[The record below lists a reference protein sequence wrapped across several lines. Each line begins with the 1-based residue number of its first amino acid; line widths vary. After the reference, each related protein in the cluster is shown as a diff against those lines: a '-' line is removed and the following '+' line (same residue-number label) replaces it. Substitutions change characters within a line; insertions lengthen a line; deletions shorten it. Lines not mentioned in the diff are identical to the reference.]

1 MGFVRADTPLDGV
14 SRGNDPVI
22 ECAGA
27 GEDRSGGMTPV

>member
-27 GEDRSGGMTPV
+27 GEEAAAEG

>member
-1 MGFVRADTPLDGV
+1 V

-22 ECAGA
+22 EGAGA